1 MLNTL
6 SPVSGSRKNRKR
18 VGRGA
23 GSQGKTSGKGHK
35 GQRSRSGRSVSR
47 WFEGGQTPLKRRS
60 PKRGFK
66 NLFKKYY
73 EIINLKDLS
82 SFDDNEFITIEK
94 LKESG
99 LITGKNLVKLL
110 GNGDV
115 TSKISIQVNSC
126 SKTAIEKIEKVGG
139 KLEII

>member
-6 SPVSGSRKNRKR
+6 SPASGSKKNRKR
-18 VGRGA
+18 IGRGA
-23 GSQGKTSGKGHK
+23 GSQGKTSGSGHK

-47 WFEGGQTPLKRRS
+47 WFEGGQTPLKRRI

-73 EIINLKDLS
+73 EIINLRDLS
-82 SFDDNEFITIEK
+82 RFDSGDITLEA

-110 GNGDV
+110 GNGEIN
-115 TSKISIQVNSC
+115 TKINIQVNSS
-126 SKTAIEKIEKVGG
+126 SKSAINKIEKAGG
-139 KLEII
+139 KVEII